1 MPVYA
6 YEGVQSNGSRVN
18 GLVDADSPRNAR
30 QKLKSQGIFPISI
43 APREEALSKPILS
56 GGKKVGSREMA
67 MFTRQLAILAGA
79 KIPVVDALGAILD
92 QGLPDPLGGVVAAV
106 REDVKEGQSLNR
118 ALSLHPKVFSDLFVN
133 MVRAGEESGTLETML
148 DRLADFLENQLQTR
162 RKILGSLFYPIIL
175 LGVGILMIVFL
186 LAVVMPRITAI
197 FQGLKATLP
206 LPTRLLIGVSDW
218 IRNDTL
224 YLAGAI
230 VLLAFAG
237 VRTVRNHRSRI
248 DAMALKIPRIGALI
262 AADQISRFAR
272 TLSVL
277 LKGGVPLQKALDIA
291 ASVLSNRV
299 LRKAVSDSREAVR
312 NGESLGN
319 ALRKHPEMPKLAI
332 HMIQTGERSGTLED
346 ILGKLAQGYE
356 AEVSQTVTALTSIV
370 EPVMILFIGAIV
382 LFMVLAILLPIFE
395 MSQAV
400 Q

>member
-6 YEGVQSNGSRVN
+6 YEGVQNNGSRVS

-30 QKLKSQGIFPISI
+30 QKLKSQGIVPITLS
-43 APREEALSKPILS
+43 PREDSLSRPVFSK
-56 GGKKVGSREMA
+56 GKKAGAREMSV
-67 MFTRQLAILAGA
+67 FTRQLAILVGA
-79 KIPVVDALGAILD
+79 KIPVVDSLGAILD

-118 ALSLHPKVFSDLFVN
+118 ALSLHPRIFSDLFVN

-148 DRLADFLENQLQTR
+148 DRLADFLENHLQTR

-175 LGVGILMIVFL
+175 LGVGILMIIFL

-206 LPTRLLIGVSDW
+206 LPTRLLMGMSDW
-218 IRNDTL
+218 ITHETL
-224 YLAGAI
+224 YLVGGTALLF
-230 VLLAFAG
+230 VLAVRAF
-237 VRTVRNHRSRI
+237 RNHRTRI
-248 DAMALKIPRIGALI
+248 DALALKIPRIGSLI

-277 LKGGVPLQKALDIA
+277 LKGGVPLQRALEIG
-291 ASVLSNRV
+291 ASVLSNRI
-299 LRKAVSDSREAVR
+299 LRSAVVESREAVR

-319 ALRKHPEMPKLAI
+319 ALKRHPEMPRLAI
-332 HMIQTGERSGTLED
+332 HMIQTGERSGMLEE
-346 ILGKLAQGYE
+346 LLRKMAEGYE
-356 AEVSQTVTALTSIV
+356 AEVSQTVSALTSII

>member
-6 YEGVQSNGSRVN
+6 YEGVQNNGSRVS

-30 QKLKSQGIFPISI
+30 QKLKSQGIVPITL
-43 APREEALSKPILS
+43 APREDSLSKPVFS
-56 GGKKVGSREMA
+56 PGKKAGAREMSL
-67 MFTRQLAILAGA
+67 FTRQLAILVGA
-79 KIPVVDALGAILD
+79 KIPVVDSLGAILD
-92 QGLPDPLGGVVAAV
+92 QGLTDPLGGVVAAV

-118 ALSLHPKVFSDLFVN
+118 ALSLHPRIFSDLFVN

-148 DRLADFLENQLQTR
+148 DRLADFIENQLQTR

-175 LGVGILMIVFL
+175 LGVGILMIIFL

-206 LPTRLLIGVSDW
+206 LPTRLLMGVSDW
-218 IRNDTL
+218 IRHETIF
-224 YLAGAI
+224 LAGAI
-230 VLLAFAG
+230 ALLSFLAVGAFRSH
-237 VRTVRNHRSRI
+237 RTRI
-248 DAMALKIPRIGALI
+248 DALALKIPRIGSLI

-277 LKGGVPLQKALDIA
+277 LKGGVPLQRALEICS
-291 ASVLSNRV
+291 SVLSNRV
-299 LRKAVSDSREAVR
+299 LRNAVIESREAVR

-319 ALRKHPEMPKLAI
+319 ALKRHPEIPRLAI
-332 HMIQTGERSGTLED
+332 HMIQTGERSGMLEE
-346 ILGKLAQGYE
+346 LLRKMAEGYE
-356 AEVSQTVTALTSIV
+356 AEVSQTVSALTSII

>member
-6 YEGVQSNGSRVN
+6 YEGVQNNGSRVS

-30 QKLKSQGIFPISI
+30 QKLKSQGIVPITLS
-43 APREEALSKPILS
+43 PREDSLSRPVFSK
-56 GGKKVGSREMA
+56 GKKAGAREMSV
-67 MFTRQLAILAGA
+67 FTRQLAILVGA
-79 KIPVVDALGAILD
+79 KIPVVDSLGAILD

-118 ALSLHPKVFSDLFVN
+118 ALSLHPRIFSDLFVN

-148 DRLADFLENQLQTR
+148 DRLADFLENHLQTR

-175 LGVGILMIVFL
+175 LGVGILMIIFL

-206 LPTRLLIGVSDW
+206 LPTRLLMGMSDW
-218 IRNDTL
+218 ITHETL
-224 YLAGAI
+224 YLVGGTTLLF
-230 VLLAFAG
+230 VLAVRAF
-237 VRTVRNHRSRI
+237 RNHRTRI
-248 DAMALKIPRIGALI
+248 DALALKIPRIGSLI

-277 LKGGVPLQKALDIA
+277 LKGGVPLQRALEIG
-291 ASVLSNRV
+291 ASVLSNRI
-299 LRKAVSDSREAVR
+299 LRSAVVESREAVR

-319 ALRKHPEMPKLAI
+319 ALKRHPEMPRLAI
-332 HMIQTGERSGTLED
+332 HMIQTGERSGMLEE
-346 ILGKLAQGYE
+346 LLRKMAEGYE
-356 AEVSQTVTALTSIV
+356 AEVSQTVSALTSII